1 MLHGERQ
8 LREPKKVKRFVRR
21 PPGLVM
27 DQELKSESMIEPHVI
42 TPEFGGVRDGR
53 SFRQAERR
61 KQAMRGNDRSGSEVK
76 NNCF

>member
-1 MLHGERQ
+1 
-8 LREPKKVKRFVRR
+8 
-21 PPGLVM
+21 M